1 MVSTAPSSQEVPA
14 AAGSLRHVPS
24 GPKHKAESTHTSA
37 SPEQG
42 FGVQA
47 LAVHAEGGPSWGDD
61 AVLRV

>member
-14 AAGSLRHVPS
+14 AAGSLLHVPS
-24 GPKHKAESTHTSA
+24 GPKHRAESTHTSA

-47 LAVHAEGGPSWGDD
+47 LAVHAEGGPSGDED
-61 AVLRV
+61 TVVRV